1 MCESDHCVIRLFG
14 AGLSDPFLT
23 SSTNLSANDH
33 YLSKKLV
40 YYERSIERAP
50 DTGVLTNKD
59 IAYVQEFITERK
71 SAGGIGPARAS
82 RGIIFPTLM
91 VKVVW
96 SCILTV
102 ISKEINF
109 RPPKMPTEEI
119 TLKKMYAIIS
129 IVVLC
134 LGFILVTGCTQNGTV
149 PVTTTPAATPA
160 PTSAPTTAPTVI
172 TTTPAVNVTTTSTP
186 VITGEIY
193 NESSNG
199 TTVSTPTN
207 GTFIVMLQENPT
219 TGYIWNVTV
228 TSGLTITNDTFL
240 PPTSGLMGAGGV
252 HEWSV
257 EAIQMGQQQFNG
269 IYKRPFENLTGN
281 ETPFVLNVNVT

>member
-1 MCESDHCVIRLFG
+1 
-14 AGLSDPFLT
+14 
-23 SSTNLSANDH
+23 
-33 YLSKKLV
+33 
-40 YYERSIERAP
+40 
-50 DTGVLTNKD
+50 
-59 IAYVQEFITERK
+59 
-71 SAGGIGPARAS
+71 
-82 RGIIFPTLM
+82 
-91 VKVVW
+91 
-96 SCILTV
+96 
-102 ISKEINF
+102 
-109 RPPKMPTEEI
+109 MPTEEI

-160 PTSAPTTAPTVI
+160 PTSAPTTAPTAI

-186 VITGEIY
+186 VITSEIY